1 MHGTFVIL
9 LPLSLILMVFGG
21 MTGFLSFL
29 LQASLLLLL
38 TGTLFLFGG
47 LRALRGTVVVL
58 VPKLLS
64 GGLLGFTHRR
74 VSAAAAQ
81 SRRLATAERSAFST

>member
-1 MHGTFVIL
+1 MLADRLQGVGNPGLPPLSSAMHGTFVIL

-29 LQASLLLLL
+29 LRASLLLLL

-47 LRALRGTVVVL
+47 RC
-58 VPKLLS
+58 PPY
-64 GGLLGFTHRR
+64 LGF
-74 VSAAAAQ
+74 
-81 SRRLATAERSAFST
+81 RLQEGLCRNP